1 MNSEEQKI
9 IDIKVKYEDA
19 IYGIVRFQEKLQDLK
34 NTQQKLDEQFKNG
47 EITYNEYTLQTEA
60 AKNATNQ
67 YKENI
72 RVLRKEIQN
81 NLRTEQEQDGSL
93 KSLRAQL
100 SNATKAYDELSRA
113 ERQGAKGQELVNH
126 INQITEELKQ
136 AEQETQRFYRNV
148 GNYYNSMYDA
158 LADVQNSEFMRVDGP
173 LGDAID
179 MTVQLGQAA
188 ERAGTKIKAFG
199 KSLMALMTNPVFLT
213 IAGIVGTG
221 MAFKFWYDYNKGLE
235 EASRLTTEF
244 TGLTGTQMQAVRN
257 EILAT
262 ASAMGA
268 EFKDTLATVDFLMA
282 QYGMDAQEALK
293 VVQDGFAAGAD
304 LSGDMLSKMQ
314 KYAPA
319 FKDMGLEA
327 SQMAA
332 IMAQT
337 RSGIFTDDGLTAIQM
352 AGKKLREMSDTTAKS
367 LQAVGIDAV
376 QLGKDME
383 TGAITGFEAVQ
394 KVSGALAKVGT
405 NSKEAG
411 AVLLN
416 VFGRQGAAAG
426 QELLKSIATMST
438 NIEEVKKQTGE
449 WGEQQQQLIDAQTEL
464 KNVTSALFDV
474 TYNGFEE
481 FMTQAKIIATQT
493 LGDLMK
499 GVVKLANYFVDLYN
513 KSTAFR
519 GAMELIAAA
528 FKVVWAVASG
538 VFKLIGEGFKGIG
551 RQAKAFLG
559 ILEGVMTLDLETT
572 RRAFNDM
579 FTGFGKTLSNQIG
592 DFKELGQDLWKSVR
606 DGWNNTVNGNELKKV
621 EIPVLLPSERTKSQS
636 GTTGGQTGK
645 NGAER
650 TETSKTTAKKSD
662 DASKLEAQRLKER
675 EKELQMAILR
685 LQMQYQD
692 KMIRAKQMYLAGFY
706 EDEKQYQSDIEE
718 LQKEEVA
725 RMLDI
730 YVKAGAI
737 GEQKAQ
743 EMQVKLLDMQIKFNE
758 QLKAAAAKLAEQ
770 WRTEFEAQETER
782 ERQLIAQG
790 ILEDADNE
798 ARLERYK
805 AFLEAKKQ
813 AYKDNA
819 AALEEIDKESKDT
832 EEKKEEESYEKKKS
846 LLEKNKNTATD
857 IANQITSG
865 FSSAFAAMFAEQ
877 EVSFKAFMKSILIT
891 TIDAIEKALLAYEAS
906 ILAKEI
912 ASKSWAGVASAAAL
926 TALITAA
933 FEAAKAGV
941 NSFAV
946 GGLVTGAGTATS
958 DSIPARLSNGESVMT
973 ARATSMFSPL
983 LSTFNQLGG
992 GVPIVVNGGGASSIG
1007 EDFLAAAVAKG
1018 FMMCPAPVVSV
1029 EEINRVASRVKVI
1042 QTRGTI

>member
-60 AKNATNQ
+60 AKNATKQ
-67 YKENI
+67 YTENI

-93 KSLRAQL
+93 KQLRAQL

-113 ERQGAKGQELVNH
+113 ERQGAKGQELQMH
-126 INQITEELKQ
+126 IQAIVDELKA
-136 AEQETQRFYRNV
+136 AEEETGRFQRNV

-158 LADVQNSEFMRVDGP
+158 LADIQNSDFMRVDGP

-179 MTVQLGQAA
+179 MTVQLGKAA
-188 ERAGTKIKAFG
+188 EGAGTKMKAFG
-199 KSLMALMTNPVFLT
+199 KSLMALMTNPVFLA

-235 EASRLTTEF
+235 EATRKTMQF
-244 TGLTGTQMQAVRN
+244 TGLFGDEMKSVRN
-257 EILAT
+257 QVLVISE
-262 ASAMGA
+262 MFG
-268 EFKDTLATVDFLMA
+268 VDFGETLQSANVMSK
-282 QYGMDAQEALK
+282 QFGISVSESLK
-293 VVQDGFAAGAD
+293 LLQDGFVAGANVSD
-304 LSGDMLSKMQ
+304 EFLKNVKEYPTYLKE
-314 KYAPA
+314 A
-319 FKDMGLEA
+319 GLNAE
-327 SQMAA
+327 QFVA
-332 IMAQT
+332 ISTNATKQ
-337 RSGIFTDDGLTAIQM
+337 GIFSDNGLDTIKE
-352 AGKKLREMSDTTAKS
+352 GNIRLREMTTATAAA
-367 LQAVGIDAV
+367 LDGI
-376 QLGKDME
+376 GISSEK
-383 TGAITGFEAVQ
+383 VQ
-394 KVSGALAKVGT
+394 KELQNGSKTTFDIMQEVGNKLKEFPASSAKVGAAIADIFGGAGEDAGLKYIET
-405 NSKEAG
+405 LGDIEMNMDKVKE
-411 AVLLN
+411 
-416 VFGRQGAAAG
+416 
-426 QELLKSIATMST
+426 T
-438 NIEEVKKQTGE
+438 TGE
-449 WGEQQQQLIDAQTEL
+449 WGKQQEQLIEAQTEL
-464 KNVTSALFDV
+464 KNVTSALFDL
-474 TYNGFEE
+474 TDNGFEE
-481 FMTQAKIIATQT
+481 AITQARIFITQSLSGIIRGIVNITNK
-493 LGDLMK
+493 MIE
-499 GVVKLANYFVDLYN
+499 LYN
-513 KSTAFR
+513 ESTLVRWVINVIGVLFR
-519 GAMELIAAA
+519 GLYETVKFPLEWII
-528 FKVVWAVASG
+528 
-538 VFKLIGEGFKGIG
+538 LGFKTLAKIVWDLAGALQGLLQWDFDRVMKNLKEVVVDDFWEGWKQLG
-551 RQAKAFLG
+551 RNAKKAG
-559 ILEGVMTLDLETT
+559 ENIADQVV
-572 RRAFNDM
+572 N
-579 FTGFGKTLSNQIG
+579 GFGRRINKLHIPELRVKAKVDEVKKDTTNDDTNMKTLH
-592 DFKELGQDLWKSVR
+592 
-606 DGWNNTVNGNELKKV
+606 
-621 EIPVLLPSERTKSQS
+621 P
-636 GTTGGQTGK
+636 TT
-645 NGAER
+645 
-650 TETSKTTAKKSD
+650 KTTSKKSD
-662 DASKLEAQRLKER
+662 DAAKLEAQRMKEQ
-675 EKELQMAILR
+675 EKEMQMAILR
-685 LQMQYQD
+685 VQMEYND

-718 LQKEEVA
+718 LQREEVA
-725 RMLDI
+725 RMLDV

-782 ERQLIAQG
+782 ERQLIDQG
-790 ILEDADNE
+790 ILEEADNE

-846 LLEKNKNTATD
+846 LLEKNKNTATE
-857 IANQITSG
+857 IANQITNG

-877 EVSFKAFMKSILIT
+877 EVSFKAFMKSILVT

-926 TALITAA
+926 SALIAAA

-946 GGLVTGAGTATS
+946 GGYVSGAGTGTS

>member
-60 AKNATNQ
+60 AKNATKQ
-67 YKENI
+67 YTENI

-93 KSLRAQL
+93 KQLRAQL

-113 ERQGAKGQELVNH
+113 ERQGAKGQELQMH
-126 INQITEELKQ
+126 IQSIVDELKA
-136 AEQETQRFYRNV
+136 AEEETGRFQRNV

-158 LADVQNSEFMRVDGP
+158 LADIQNSEFMRVGGP

-179 MTVQLGQAA
+179 MTVQLGKAA
-188 ERAGTKIKAFG
+188 EGAGTKIKAFG
-199 KSLMALMTNPVFLT
+199 KSLMGLMTNPVFLT

-268 EFKDTLATVDFLMA
+268 DFKDTLATVDFLMA

-327 SQMAA
+327 DQLAA
-332 IMAQT
+332 ILAQT
-337 RSGIFTDDGLTAIQM
+337 RSGIFTDAGMDAIQM

-376 QLGKDME
+376 ALGRDME

-394 KVSGALAKVGT
+394 KVSAALAKVGT

-438 NIEEVKKQTGE
+438 DIEEVKKQTGE
-449 WGEQQQQLIDAQTEL
+449 WGEQQQQLIEAQTEL

-474 TYNGFEE
+474 TDNGFEGAI
-481 FMTQAKIIATQT
+481 TQAKIFITQSLSGIIRGIVNIT
-493 LGDLMK
+493 NKMIE
-499 GVVKLANYFVDLYN
+499 LYN
-513 KSTAFR
+513 ESTLVRWIINVIGVLFR
-519 GAMELIAAA
+519 GLYETAKFPLEWIIL
-528 FKVVWAVASG
+528 
-538 VFKLIGEGFKGIG
+538 GFKTLAKIVRDLAGALQGLLQWDFDRVMKNLKEVVVDDFWEGLKQLG
-551 RQAKAFLG
+551 RNAKKAG
-559 ILEGVMTLDLETT
+559 ENIADQVV
-572 RRAFNDM
+572 N
-579 FTGFGKTLSNQIG
+579 GFGRRINKLHIPEFNV
-592 DFKELGQDLWKSVR
+592 KA
-606 DGWNNTVNGNELKKV
+606 KV
-621 EIPVLLPSERTKSQS
+621 EEVKKDTTNDDKNKKPLPP
-636 GTTGGQTGK
+636 TT
-645 NGAER
+645 
-650 TETSKTTAKKSD
+650 KTTVKKTD
-662 DASKLEAQRLKER
+662 DAAKLEAQRLKEQ
-675 EKELQMAILR
+675 EKELQMSILR
-685 LQMQYQD
+685 VQMEYQD

-718 LQKEEVA
+718 LQREEVA
-725 RMLDI
+725 RMLDV

-782 ERQLIAQG
+782 QRQLIDQG

-805 AFLEAKKQ
+805 AFLEVKKQ

-819 AALEEIDKESKDT
+819 AALEEIDKESKDA

-865 FSSAFAAMFAEQ
+865 FSNAFAAMFAEQ
-877 EVSFKAFMKSILIT
+877 EINFKAFMKSILIT
-891 TIDAIEKALLAYEAS
+891 TIDAIEKEMLAYQAK
-906 ILAKEI
+906 ILMHEI
-912 ASKSWAGVASAAAL
+912 ANKSWGGVASAAAL
-926 TALITAA
+926 SALIAAA

>member
-93 KSLRAQL
+93 KQLRAQL

-188 ERAGTKIKAFG
+188 EGAGTKIKAFG

-221 MAFKFWYDYNKGLE
+221 IAFKFWYDYNKGLE

-282 QYGMDAQEALK
+282 QYGMDAQKALK

-314 KYAPA
+314 KFAPA

-376 QLGKDME
+376 QLGRDME

-438 NIEEVKKQTGE
+438 DIEEVKKQTGE
-449 WGEQQQQLIDAQTEL
+449 WGEQQQQLIEAQTEL

-474 TYNGFEE
+474 TDNGFEE
-481 FMTQAKIIATQT
+481 FMTQAKIIATRT

-499 GVVKLANYFVDLYN
+499 EVVKLTNYFVDLYN

-559 ILEGVMTLDLETT
+559 ILEGVLTLDLEKA
-572 RRAFNDM
+572 RKGFNDM
-579 FTGFGKTLSNQIG
+579 FTGFGRTLSNQIG
-592 DFKELGQDLWKSVR
+592 DFKELGQNMWKAVK
-606 DGWNNTVNGNELKKV
+606 DGWNNTVDRNELKKV
-621 EIPVLLPSERTKSQS
+621 EIPVLLPSESAKSPS

-645 NGAER
+645 TTAEGK
-650 TETSKTTAKKSD
+650 ETFKTTSKKSD
-662 DASKLEAQRLKER
+662 DAAKLEAQRLKEQ

-685 LQMQYQD
+685 VQMEYND

-706 EDEKQYQSDIEE
+706 EDEKKYQSDIEE
-718 LQKEEVA
+718 LQREEVA
-725 RMLDI
+725 RMLDV
-730 YVKAGAI
+730 YVQAGAI

-743 EMQVKLLDMQIKFNE
+743 ETQAKLLDMQIKFNE
-758 QLKAAAAKLAEQ
+758 QLKAEAAKLAEQ

-782 ERQLIAQG
+782 QRQLIAQC

-819 AALEEIDKESKDT
+819 AALEEIEKESKDA

-846 LLEKNKNTATD
+846 LLEKNKDTATD
-857 IANQITSG
+857 IANQITGG

-891 TIDAIEKALLAYEAS
+891 TIDAIEKSLLAYEAS

-946 GGLVTGAGTATS
+946 GGLVTGAGTGTS

-992 GVPIVVNGGGASSIG
+992 GVPIVVNGGGSSSIG

-1042 QTRGTI
+1042 QTRGKI